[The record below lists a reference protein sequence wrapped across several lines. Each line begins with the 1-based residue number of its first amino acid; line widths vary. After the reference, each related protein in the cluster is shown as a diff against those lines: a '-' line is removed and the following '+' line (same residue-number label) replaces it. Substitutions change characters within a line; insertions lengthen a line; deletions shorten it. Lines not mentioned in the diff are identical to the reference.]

1 MMRNPAFRMR
11 NIYLTLSP
19 YPQKLSGI
27 HPNMNIC
34 PAILSFLAFIPRQH
48 SMRIECY
55 ITMMNTRKSPSVVA
69 NMARSNGLVFSV
81 ILLIS
86 LIAAPQ
92 TQAAD
97 IFATPTPRDTT
108 SIPYPTKESFLAA
121 TKTGE
126 IPLLL
131 IDDHTDT
138 VKVAPFN
145 RSIGAILLN
154 QYGITTDGF
163 RRSDTLDSCWN
174 LFKFISKY
182 EIEGP
187 DTKKGKE
194 AATYFQ
200 TTRTW
205 FIDMMPPKALEALD
219 SLIKEY
225 SKAVKAYLVLKQDQ
239 AEQRQVAAEKV
250 KQKEV
255 ASERQAQLERDKK
268 KDLGKQ
274 QKAIEDARNASLA
287 AEEATKAE
295 AIKDARD
302 AQEKD
307 RATKLQEFMQSP
319 PYKLWQA
326 SLKVVAGL
334 QMIQKAQNVL
344 NHDNAVTRESDV
356 SNLTERRAAGE
367 DIVAGKR
374 LVEKAFADYKR
385 LGGPSATPEEVVPG
399 PDPAAQYR

>member
-1 MMRNPAFRMR
+1 MMKT
-11 NIYLTLSP
+11 I
-19 YPQKLSGI
+19 KLPS
-27 HPNMNIC
+27 
-34 PAILSFLAFIPRQH
+34 AVAT
-48 SMRIECY
+48 
-55 ITMMNTRKSPSVVA
+55 ITKC
-69 NMARSNGLVFSV
+69 NGLVFGA
-81 ILLIS
+81 ILSIF
-86 LIAAPQ
+86 LIAPPPTHAV
-92 TQAAD
+92 D
-97 IFATPTPRDTT
+97 IFATPTPPDTT
-108 SIPYPTKESFLAA
+108 SIPYPTKEAFLAA

-126 IPLLL
+126 IPKIIFDYREHPGTRESNDGFHRSLNQILQNECGFTK
-131 IDDHTDT
+131 DDHDRCKPTCFDLIYYIGIIELTGHDLTIQDQLT
-138 VKVAPFN
+138 VN
-145 RSIGAILLN
+145 
-154 QYGITTDGF
+154 F
-163 RRSDTLDSCWN
+163 RQARKDLTV
-174 LFKFISKY
+174 I
-182 EIEGP
+182 
-187 DTKKGKE
+187 
-194 AATYFQ
+194 A
-200 TTRTW
+200 R
-205 FIDMMPPKALEALD
+205 PKPLEAFD
-219 SLIKEY
+219 AFAKQY
-225 SKAVKAYLVLKQDQ
+225 SKAVEAYLIVKQDQ

-250 KQKEV
+250 KQKEE

-334 QMIQKAQNVL
+334 QMIQKAQNAL

-367 DIVAGKR
+367 DIVAGKQ